1 MDNNQTRPDI
11 IPVSETLRL
20 RRFDGNYA
28 AFLPGYEDPVVYR
41 NSEGILDDAKKP
53 DLAYVRGMCDYLNSA
68 GEFYY
73 IEALEGDRFI
83 PVGDVTVRAENPPIA
98 IWYARYRGRGIGTMV
113 MKTVMARL
121 RQLGVTKITGT
132 RVFKWNPES
141 KRMHERLGF
150 VQVGENEQ
158 EYLYDRD
165 LTADD

>member
-1 MDNNQTRPDI
+1 MWTR
-11 IPVSETLRL
+11 
-20 RRFDGNYA
+20 
-28 AFLPGYEDPVVYR
+28 
-41 NSEGILDDAKKP
+41 
-53 DLAYVRGMCDYLNSA
+53 SA
-68 GEFYY
+68 
-73 IEALEGDRFI
+73 
-83 PVGDVTVRAENPPIA
+83 PNPPIA

-165 LTADD
+165 LTAED